1 MRRIILLLLS
11 YATLVSAQSNPS
23 ASWKE
28 YTFQVD
34 RFAITAPEQPS
45 HHVDMTTPEFMVY
58 SIPMPAKTVLNLRV
72 SNRTRDCASF
82 LGQLKDGA
90 LQGKD
95 GMDPASVKTISL
107 DGNPGIEYQWISP
120 LHTNLDRY
128 YCVSGKFYVF
138 SASWQKGES
147 RPPIIDRVESSLRL
161 LKPAAGN

>member
-1 MRRIILLLLS
+1 MRSTILLLLLCAS
-11 YATLVSAQSNPS
+11 LVPAQSKPS
-23 ASWKE
+23 DSWKE
-28 YTFQVD
+28 YVFQND
-34 RFAITAPEQPS
+34 LFAITAPEPPT

-58 SIPMPAKTVLNLRV
+58 SIPMPGKTVLNLRV

-107 DGNPGIEYQWISP
+107 DGNPGVEYQWISP
-120 LHTNLDRY
+120 LHLNFDRY

-138 SASWQKGES
+138 SASWEKTEK
-147 RPPIIDRVESSLRL
+147 RPPVIDRVESSLRL
-161 LKPAAGN
+161 LKAESSK